1 MANLIDVAAH
11 RARAV
16 LMVLVFVL
24 IAGIIAYGSVPKE
37 SAPDVQVPVI
47 YVSMSLEGISPEDAE
62 RLLIRPMEKKLQ
74 SIENVKHMTSE
85 ATEGFASVS
94 LEFNAGFNSD
104 KALAD
109 VRSKVDEAKAELPA
123 DAEEP
128 TVHEVNLSLFPVVN
142 VILTGDVPERTLMA
156 AARNLR
162 EKIEALPMVLEA
174 KLAGEREE
182 VLEIVIDPATLE
194 NYRISPADVLTRV
207 RANNQLI
214 AAGELDTGSG
224 RFGIKLHGLIENY
237 QDLMSIPLINNDKTV
252 VTLADVASV
261 RRTFKDRTVSAT
273 VNGQNAIGIGV
284 SKRMG
289 ANIID
294 TVQAVRAIV
303 ANEKQ
308 YWPSNIKVVF
318 SQDNSDKIK
327 NMLSDLENSV
337 LLAIFLV
344 TIVIMVVM
352 GMRAA
357 AMVAFAVPGA
367 FLIGVLT
374 IAALGLTMNIVVL
387 FSLILSVGMLVDSA
401 IVVSEYGDRKIR
413 EGATIGEAYV
423 VAAKRMAWPIIASTI
438 TTLVVFMPLLFWPGT
453 VGQFM
458 KFMPVTLI
466 ATLSGSLLMAL
477 IFIPV
482 IGLMLS
488 KRRHAN
494 DAVQATPTKDETSN
508 YGQWTTRYETWLAR
522 VLHRPKAFVVSICVA
537 VILIITAFKFFGAGV
552 EFFPNIEPNN
562 ANVLIRAQGNYS
574 VEQMEAVTDE
584 VMVRIGDMKD
594 DIDIFYVKAGK
605 VSERNIPADTIGI
618 IQLEFTNWLNRRS
631 VVDILAD
638 IKARTADMKGVVI
651 ETQKQKEGLP
661 TGKDV
666 QLEFRS
672 RFPDLIVPE
681 VKKFKAAMDEIG
693 GFKNAEDDL
702 PVPKIEWE
710 FEVNRELAGRNNI
723 STSDIGQMLRFISN
737 GVKVN
742 EYRPDDAD
750 DEVDIIA
757 RFPKSDRS
765 LTQLEALRIQTP
777 DGLVPISNF
786 ITKRAKQATGTVH
799 RMDGQ
804 RVHNVKAD
812 VEEGILP
819 AEKLKEVVAWLK
831 KANIDPRVQV
841 VFRGEDEEQKEA
853 GIFLMSAF
861 MVALFMMCLILVA
874 QFNSVK
880 RMIAIVSAVALSTGG
895 VMFGLLVTGKP
906 FGIVMCGVGVISLA
920 GIVVNNNIILIDT
933 YKLLLDKGLS
943 VREALIRAGCD
954 RLRPI
959 LLTAGTTVL
968 GLLPM
973 VMAMNLN
980 FFNRTITFG
989 APSTQ
994 WWIQLSTSI
1003 AGGLTFA
1010 TVLTLFFTPCLLLI
1024 MEGRKR

>member
-1 MANLIDVAAH
+1 MTNLIDVAAH
-11 RARAV
+11 RSRAV

-24 IAGIIAYGSVPKE
+24 IAGVIAYNGVPKE
-37 SAPDVQVPVI
+37 SAPDVQIPVI

-74 SIENVKHMTSE
+74 SIENVKHMTAE
-85 ATEGFASVS
+85 AEEGFASVS
-94 LEFNAGFNSD
+94 LEFSAGFNSE

-142 VILTGDVPERTLMA
+142 VILTGDVPERALMA

-162 EKIEALPMVLEA
+162 EKIEALPVVLEA
-174 KLAGEREE
+174 NLAGDREE
-182 VLEIVIDPATLE
+182 VLEIIIDPSTLE
-194 NYRISPADVLTRV
+194 VYRLNPADVLTRV

-224 RFGIKLHGLIENY
+224 RFGIKLPGLIEDY
-237 QDLMSIPLINNDKTV
+237 KDLMSIPLINNDTTV
-252 VTLADVASV
+252 VTLSDVASV

-273 VNGQNAIGIGV
+273 VNGSNAIGIGV
-284 SKRMG
+284 SKRTG

-294 TVQAVRAIV
+294 SVKAVREIV
-303 ANEKQ
+303 AKEQ
-308 YWPSNIKVVF
+308 QFWPAGIKVVF
-318 SQDNSDKIK
+318 SQDNSGEIK

-337 LLAIFLV
+337 LLAILLV
-344 TIVIMVVM
+344 TIVIMLVM
-352 GMRAA
+352 GTRAA

-374 IAALGLTMNIVVL
+374 IAVLGLTMNIVVL
-387 FSLILSVGMLVDSA
+387 FSLILSVGLLVDSA

-413 EGATIGEAYV
+413 EGASIGEAYV
-423 VAAKRMAWPIIASTI
+423 MSAKRMAWPIIASTI
-438 TTLVVFMPLLFWPGT
+438 TTLVVFLPLLFWPGT

-458 KFMPVTLI
+458 KYMPVTLI

-482 IGLMLS
+482 LGLLVS
-488 KRRHAN
+488 KRRHNNGTADTVDN
-494 DAVQATPTKDETSN
+494 DDAMD
-508 YGQWTTRYETWLAR
+508 YGGVTIRYEHMLNKI
-522 VLHRPKAFVVSICVA
+522 LKRPKAFVAAICSA
-537 VILIITAFKFFGAGV
+537 VVIVIAAFVMFGAGV
-552 EFFPNIEPNN
+552 EFFPDIEPNN
-562 ANVLIRAQGNYS
+562 ASVLIRAQGNYS
-574 VEQMEAVTDE
+574 VSQMEKVTED
-584 VMVRIGDMKD
+584 VMTRIGDMTD

-605 VSERNIPADTIGI
+605 VSERNMPGDTIGI
-618 IQLEFTNWLNRRS
+618 IQLEFANWQQRRP
-631 VVDILAD
+631 VEEILTD
-638 IKARTADMKGVVI
+638 IKRRTADMKGVVI
-651 ETQKQKEGLP
+651 ETQKQKEGPP
-661 TGKDV
+661 TGKNV

-672 RFPDLIVPE
+672 RFPELIVPE
-681 VKKFKAAMDEIG
+681 VKKFKAAMKDIG
-693 GFKNAEDDL
+693 GFRNVEDDL

-750 DEVDIIA
+750 DEIDIIA
-757 RFPKSDRS
+757 RFPESDRS
-765 LTQLEALRIQTP
+765 LSQLESLRIGTP

-819 AEKLKEVVAWLK
+819 AEKLKEVAAWLRQ
-831 KANIDPRVQV
+831 ANIDPRVQI

-853 GIFLMSAF
+853 GAFLSGAF
-861 MVALFMMCLILVA
+861 LIALFLMCLILVA

-895 VMFGLLVTGKP
+895 VMLGLLITGKP

-933 YKLLLDKGLS
+933 YKLLLDKGLT

-973 VMAMNLN
+973 VMAMNVN
-980 FFNRTITFG
+980 FFNRTISFG

-1010 TVLTLFFTPCLLLI
+1010 TILTLFFTPCLLLI
-1024 MEGRKR
+1024 MEGRKK

>member
-1 MANLIDVAAH
+1 MANLIDVAAQ
-11 RARAV
+11 RSRAV

-24 IAGIIAYGSVPKE
+24 VAGVIAYNIVPKE
-37 SAPDVQVPVI
+37 SAPDVQIPVI
-47 YVSMSLEGISPEDAE
+47 YVSMTLEGISPEDAE

-74 SIENVKHMTSE
+74 SIENVKRMTSE

-109 VRSKVDEAKAELPA
+109 VRSKVDEAKAELPT

-128 TVHEVNLSLFPVVN
+128 SVNEVNLSLFPVVN
-142 VILTGDVPERTLMA
+142 VILTGDVPERALMA

-162 EKIEALPMVLEA
+162 EKIEALPMILEA
-174 KLAGEREE
+174 KLAGDREE
-182 VLEIVIDPATLE
+182 VLEILIDPATLE
-194 NYRISPADVLTRV
+194 VYRLNPADVLTRV

-224 RFGIKLHGLIENY
+224 RFGIKLPGLIEDY
-237 QDLMSIPLINNDKTV
+237 KDLMSVPLINNDKTV
-252 VTLADVASV
+252 VTLSDVASV

-273 VNGQNAIGIGV
+273 VNGTNAIGIGV
-284 SKRMG
+284 SKRTG

-294 TVQAVRAIV
+294 SVQAVREIV
-303 ANEKQ
+303 EREQ
-308 YWPSNIKVVF
+308 QFWPSGIKVVF
-318 SQDNSDKIK
+318 SQDNSGEIK

-337 LLAIFLV
+337 LLAILLV

-352 GMRAA
+352 GTRAA

-413 EGATIGEAYV
+413 EGASIGEAYV

-438 TTLVVFMPLLFWPGT
+438 TTLVVFMPLLFWPGM

-458 KFMPVTLI
+458 KYMPVTLI

-482 IGLMLS
+482 LGLMIS
-488 KRRHAN
+488 KRRATHTDKMVDD
-494 DAVQATPTKDETSN
+494 DALDYGKATEA
-508 YGQWTTRYETWLAR
+508 YEHWLSR
-522 VLHRPKAFVVSICVA
+522 VLKRPKAFVGGICTV
-537 VILIITAFKFFGAGV
+537 VVLIIATFMAFGAGV
-552 EFFPNIEPNN
+552 EFFPDIEPNN
-562 ANVLIRAQGNYS
+562 ASVLIRAQGNYS
-574 VEQMEAVTDE
+574 VEQMEKMTDD
-584 VMVRIGDMKD
+584 VMVRISDMTD

-605 VSERNIPADTIGI
+605 VSERNMPVDTIGI
-618 IQLEFTNWLNRRS
+618 IQLEFANWLNRRS
-631 VVDILAD
+631 VDEVLAD
-638 IKARTADMKGVVI
+638 VKARTADMKGVVI
-651 ETQKQKEGLP
+651 ETQKQQEGPP
-661 TGKDV
+661 TGKKI

-681 VKKFKAAMDEIG
+681 VKKFKAAMDDIG
-693 GFKNAEDDL
+693 GFKNVEDDL

-750 DEVDIIA
+750 DEIDIIA
-757 RFPKSDRS
+757 RFPEGDRS
-765 LTQLEALRIQTP
+765 LSQLESLRIQTP

-786 ITKRAKQATGTVH
+786 VTKRAKQATGTVH

-812 VEEGILP
+812 LEAGILP
-819 AEKLKEVVAWLK
+819 DAKLKEITAWLGE
-831 KANIDPRVQV
+831 ADIDPRVQV

-861 MVALFMMCLILVA
+861 LVALFMMCLILVA

-933 YKLLLDKGLS
+933 YRVLLERGMS

-1010 TVLTLFFTPCLLLI
+1010 TVLTLFFTPCLLLM